1 MLFDMSQY
9 TKILTEGTPLTIVTT
24 SAVKQVTPAADVKED
39 KPKRTRRKTKAITTE
54 PTVKEVKATE
64 ITVEKVSELIEPEP
78 ANPLDVRVEKQKNR
92 QVSYDVGTKVGGSAK
107 DYHAKLKE
115 LEKAFLENPTAQ
127 QLDKLAEHD
136 ESTANELANRKVVF
150 SWFSMQAAYDR
161 GVEVS
166 AAYGMSL
173 LIRRLPINVKKLNPA
188 LMNRER
194 YMKVMEFI
202 SAELKTVV
210 TIQQLRHVIKRLAVL
225 GANLHTLEYYEKSID
240 FKTNRIDVLLE
251 KYKEDPEFYEGLISR
266 IKAEI
271 ELAKGYVQMY
281 ELNDQT
287 GVRHLDTFTKFIVEP
302 KKVTKFIDTAK
313 TKYSTWEHYFKENT
327 KVSDGEEEEEK
338 PKNVRKPVWERKL
351 PINPVRKGGPL
362 VPEFRKP
369 EDYLL
374 HFNFRAVEMGI
385 WMKDE
390 DALAHLISS
399 GAAYTDL
406 AYILGIDKQHISLGN
421 KLAMAFGARGKSK
434 AAAHFERGF
443 NVINFTKTRG
453 WMGTAAHEF
462 FHAYDYYLSQKL
474 GINTAELLTEMVD
487 KSVLPL
493 EVQFAVE
500 ELLNVFREGSCTT
513 HFTINPTNQYR
524 ISKVSRKV
532 FEEVDGDMQAFVDY
546 FLSDFDEKVSNSL
559 YSYYSDSVKE
569 KLKAKYARKRT
580 KLLREKCEIAAILH
594 LDKTGE
600 QVYSVPYT
608 IHQTRYYTNAEILD
622 RGKKTNRYWSSDVEL
637 AARAF
642 EAYIKTKMNEKGI
655 VSDYLVCGLDAEA
668 YPTGE
673 ELERINQAMEK
684 FLEVT
689 LPYLREEPVTT
700 K

>member
-9 TKILTEGTPLTIVTT
+9 TKILTEATPLTIVTT
-24 SAVKQVTPAADVKED
+24 SAVKQVAPADVKEE
-39 KPKRTRRKTKAITTE
+39 KPKRTRRKTKAVITE
-54 PTVKEVKATE
+54 PIVKEVKATD
-64 ITVEKVSELIEPEP
+64 ITVEKVSELLEPEP

-107 DYHAKLKE
+107 DYHARLKE
-115 LEKAFLENPTAQ
+115 LEKAFLDNPTAQ

-136 ESTANELANRKVVF
+136 QSAANELANRKVVF

-173 LIRRLPINVKKLNPA
+173 LIRRLPMNVKKLNSA
-188 LMNRER
+188 LINRER
-194 YMKVMEFI
+194 YMKVLEFI

-210 TIQQLRHVIKRLAVL
+210 TIQQLRQLIKRLAVL
-225 GANLHTLEYYEKSID
+225 ATSKSTLDYYANGVES
-240 FKTNRIDVLLE
+240 KTERIGTLLE
-251 KYKEDPEFYEGLISR
+251 KYEERPEFYEDLIIR
-266 IKAEI
+266 LKGEIRLAE
-271 ELAKGYVQMY
+271 AYVQMY
-281 ELNDQT
+281 ELNEQF
-287 GVRHLDTFTKFIVEP
+287 GMRHLDTFTKFVVEP
-302 KKVTKFIDTAK
+302 KKVSSFIISAK
-313 TKYSTWEHYFKENT
+313 EKYASWEQYFTENT
-327 KVSDGEEEEEK
+327 KVSDSEDSEDK
-338 PKNVRKPVWERKL
+338 PKTVRKPVWERQL
-351 PINPVRKGGPL
+351 PINPVRKGGPF

-369 EDYLL
+369 EDYLIY
-374 HFNFRAVEMGI
+374 FKFRAVEMGI

-406 AYILGIDKQHISLGN
+406 AYLLGIDKQHISLGN
-421 KLAMAFGARGKSK
+421 KLAVAFGARGKSK
-434 AAAHFERGF
+434 AAAHYERGF

-453 WMGTAAHEF
+453 WMGTACHEF
-462 FHAYDYYLSQKL
+462 FHAYDAYLCSKL
-474 GINTAELLTEMVD
+474 AFNDVEYVTGMAD

-493 EVQFAVE
+493 EVQFAVD
-500 ELLNVFREGSCTT
+500 ELLNSFREGSCTT

-524 ISKVSRKV
+524 ISKHSREV
-532 FEEVDGDMQAFVDY
+532 FEEVNGDIQEFVDY
-546 FLSDFDEKVSNSL
+546 FLSDFDEKVSNAL
-559 YSYYSDSVKE
+559 YGYFSDSVKE
-569 KLKAKYARKRT
+569 RAKAKYARKRK

-594 LDKTGE
+594 LEKTGE
-600 QVYSVPYT
+600 QVYRVPYT
-608 IHQTRYYTNAEILD
+608 IHQSRYYTNAENLD
-622 RGKKTNRYWSSDVEL
+622 RGKKTNRYWSSDIEL

-642 EAYIKTKMNEKGI
+642 EAFIKTRMNEKGM